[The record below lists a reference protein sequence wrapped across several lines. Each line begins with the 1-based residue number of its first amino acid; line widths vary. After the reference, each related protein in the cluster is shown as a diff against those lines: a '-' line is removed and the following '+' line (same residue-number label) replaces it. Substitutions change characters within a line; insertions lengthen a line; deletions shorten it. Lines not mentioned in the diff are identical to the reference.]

1 MKSSESIVNNEL
13 QQFRKKYFLYLQC
26 FFLVANGIKYAV
38 RFVAPAVKKIFPQG
52 QPETH

>member
-38 RFVAPAVKKIFPQG
+38 RCAAPAVKKIFPQG